1 MTETISTVQ
10 GSTIEGVRDHP
21 LDTMQIM
28 GIEDS
33 FPAIDLT
40 SIGDLPGI
48 LSSIN
53 ENQPTLPSLKQTAT
67 STEITKRQNQDIP
80 TGLLIQE
87 QGHTGDTPNIP
98 VEEMQPPGPST
109 QVQPTENPPPDPI
122 EQYLR
127 SVASI
132 VPSERVE
139 PPPLT
144 PLQQE
149 LSELT
154 LLPLNR
160 RPRAV
165 KRKATR
171 QPLREIAYSHYY
183 IRPAKPGAFKANRVL
198 PTIPSVCSFLVEEL
212 RALPLEVIRRFGHA
226 LMTGEPV
233 APPESPTEPVL
244 VAESVPVILAD
255 PNAVTPMEVD
265 LPPVVVGTLD
275 STEGASAI
283 TVDMDTPR
291 FAPRGITMGRMT
303 FSTPEIRPR
312 HFPLPEFTEL
322 GEVSAISIPR
332 QNEMSCA
339 EVEMQLPSILSVS
352 GATMPSL
359 HSYLEERLSIGEPTN
374 EVSRRE
380 FNICIDLC
388 WLAELLFR
396 RKSNSFKTPTKRCRI
411 RTAFRFQGSLE
422 GRTADWQPLGSLD
435 LSWVSETY

>member
-1 MTETISTVQ
+1 MAETISKVQ

-40 SIGDLPGI
+40 SLGDLPGI

-67 STEITKRQNQDIP
+67 STEITKRQNQDLP
-80 TGLLIQE
+80 TGILIQE
-87 QGHTGDTPNIP
+87 QSHTGDTPNIP

-160 RPRAV
+160 RPR
-165 KRKATR
+165 
-171 QPLREIAYSHYY
+171 QSNE
-183 IRPAKPGAFKANRVL
+183 RPPGNHCER
-198 PTIPSVCSFLVEEL
+198 
-212 RALPLEVIRRFGHA
+212 
-226 LMTGEPV
+226 
-233 APPESPTEPVL
+233 SPTRIITSVL
-244 VAESVPVILAD
+244 RNLERSRLIEFYQQFHPSAPFSWRSCERCLWRSSAD
-255 PNAVTPMEVD
+255 
-265 LPPVVVGTLD
+265 
-275 STEGASAI
+275 S
-283 TVDMDTPR
+283 DMR
-291 FAPRGITMGRMT
+291 
-303 FSTPEIRPR
+303 
-312 HFPLPEFTEL
+312 
-322 GEVSAISIPR
+322 
-332 QNEMSCA
+332 
-339 EVEMQLPSILSVS
+339 
-352 GATMPSL
+352 
-359 HSYLEERLSIGEPTN
+359 
-374 EVSRRE
+374 
-380 FNICIDLC
+380 
-388 WLAELLFR
+388 
-396 RKSNSFKTPTKRCRI
+396 
-411 RTAFRFQGSLE
+411 
-422 GRTADWQPLGSLD
+422 
-435 LSWVSETY
+435 